1 MIFIENQRSVK
12 AHGSQRSLYQKIMI
26 CANVEMKTLGL
37 LWNLQ
42 GWCVLVWG
50 KLGDQ
55 IRNASAVKDS
65 EWENRENWLWDKL
78 VMVCAD

>member
-12 AHGSQRSLYQKIMI
+12 AHGSQRSLYQKTMI
-26 CANVEMKTLGL
+26 CENVEMKTLGL